1 MPYKV
6 NKANLI
12 AKIAELHR
20 DKTVEGISDLRDESD
35 RSGMRIVIELRRD
48 ANARVVLNRLYRHS
62 QLETTFGVIM
72 LALVDGEPRVLSLK
86 EALGHYLKHQEE
98 VVIRR
103 TRYELR
109 KAEERA
115 HILEGLRIALDH
127 IDEIIALIRASKTD
141 AEAKQ
146 GLMERF
152 GLTEKQAVA
161 ILDMQL
167 RRLTGLEREKIEEE
181 YQQLLKTHRPA
192 AGNSR
197 RHAIWCTKSS
207 ARSWRKSKKSSATSG
222 GPRSSAAAG
231 EIEEED
237 LIADEDVV
245 ITMTHF
251 GYIKRLPLDG
261 VPAAAARAAG
271 ASRPSAPGKTTS
283 SSICS
288 SPAPTA
294 TSFSSA
300 TRAKSTG

>member
-1 MPYKV
+1 
-6 NKANLI
+6 
-12 AKIAELHR
+12 
-20 DKTVEGISDLRDESD
+20 
-35 RSGMRIVIELRRD
+35 
-48 ANARVVLNRLYRHS
+48 
-62 QLETTFGVIM
+62 M

-98 VVIRR
+98 VIIRR

-181 YQQLLKTHRPA
+181 YQQLLKTIARLREIL
-192 AGNSR
+192 GDIKLVYEVIRTELEEMKEKFGDER
-197 RHAIWCTKSS
+197 RTEIV
-207 ARSWRKSKKSSATSG
+207 
-222 GPRSSAAAG
+222 AAAG

-251 GYIKRLPLDG
+251 GYIKRLPRRRTG
-261 VPAAAARAAG
+261 RSGAAAA
-271 ASRPSAPGKTTS
+271 ASRPWRPGMTTS

-288 SPAPTA
+288 SPVPTA
-294 TSFSSA
+294 TSCSSA
-300 TRAKSTG
+300 TKAKSIA